1 MFKMEFTTSNAAFR
15 DPFTGEENETYK
27 LAESA
32 KILGNISREMAVYGQ
47 TSGTIKDVNGH
58 TIGKWKLE

>member
-1 MFKMEFTTSNAAFR
+1 MFKMEFKTGNAAFC

-32 KILGNISREMAVYGQ
+32 KILGNISREIAVYGK
-47 TSGTIKDVNGH
+47 TSGSIMDINGN
-58 TIGKWKLE
+58 TIGKWSLD